1 MELIKSVI
9 NLITFLIIFGMGVE
23 GLDMA
28 TKAVEG
34 EAIKAHKRG
43 VINLRSWN
51 SQLIENKVVK

>member
-9 NLITFLIIFGMGVE
+9 NLITFLIVFGLGVE

-28 TKAVEG
+28 TKAIKG

-43 VINLRSWN
+43 VISLQGWN
-51 SQLIENKVVK
+51 KSLVGK

>member
-9 NLITFLIIFGMGVE
+9 NLITFLIIFGLGVE

-28 TKAVEG
+28 SKVVKG

-43 VINLRSWN
+43 IMSLQKWN
-51 SQLIENKVVK
+51 SHLYKK

>member
-9 NLITFLIIFGMGVE
+9 NLITFLIIFGLGVE

-28 TKAVEG
+28 SKAIKG

-43 VINLRSWN
+43 VMSLYRWDKK
-51 SQLIENKVVK
+51 LNKSGDN